1 MKKQTRERGLHDTPS
16 LSLSLSL
23 SYQNE
28 RLKSVKVVSFDL
40 SAIHHFLFLTTE
52 RGQVL
57 KCTGI

>member
-1 MKKQTRERGLHDTPS
+1 MKKQTRERDLYDT
-16 LSLSLSL
+16 LSLSL

-28 RLKSVKVVSFDL
+28 RLKSVKVVSFGL
-40 SAIHHFLFLTTE
+40 SAIHHFLFFTTE